1 MTAPGP
7 EVAKTVAVSSG
18 AMVAWFADT
27 LPIVQW
33 LAGVGAIAVAVL
45 TVIKNRREIIAW
57 FRK

>member
-1 MTAPGP
+1 
-7 EVAKTVAVSSG
+7 
-18 AMVAWFADT
+18 MVAWFADT

-45 TVIKNRREIIAW
+45 TVIKNRREILAW